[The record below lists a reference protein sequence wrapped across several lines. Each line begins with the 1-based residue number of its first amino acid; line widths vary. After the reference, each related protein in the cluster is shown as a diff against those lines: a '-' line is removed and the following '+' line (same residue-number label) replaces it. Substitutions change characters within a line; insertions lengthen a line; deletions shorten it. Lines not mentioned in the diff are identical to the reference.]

1 MLPVE
6 PTLPYCQHYAA
17 KGVTM
22 SKRDFYEVLG
32 VDKTANEQEIK
43 IAYRK
48 LAMKYHPDRNPDDPA
63 AEEKFKEASMAYE
76 VLSDDSKRSA
86 YDRMGHA
93 AFENGM
99 GGGGFGGG
107 NFQDIFGDIF
117 GGMGGGRGGSA
128 GGFQDIF
135 GDIFGGRTGG
145 GRSRRGS
152 DLRYM
157 LDLTLEEA
165 VQGTKKEIT
174 FTAPAP
180 CETCDGKGAKD
191 SSDIVT
197 CATCGGAGV
206 VRMQQGFFAVQQTCP
221 NCGGSGKQI
230 KNPCNDC
237 HGSGVKEKSRTL
249 EVTIPAGI
257 DNGDR
262 IRLTGEGEAIAGGES
277 GDLYVE
283 IRVAQ
288 HPIFTREGADLYM
301 DVPISFADAALGR
314 EVEVPTLEGRINLRI
329 PEGTQSH
336 KVFRIKG
343 KGVTPVRTTMKGDLL
358 CRVVVETPTNLNN
371 KQKEL
376 LRQLQ
381 SSMGD
386 HQQSPQKKSFFDKL
400 KEDVKDL
407 FD

>member
-1 MLPVE
+1 
-6 PTLPYCQHYAA
+6 
-17 KGVTM
+17 M

-32 VDKTANEQEIK
+32 VDKTANQQEIK

-117 GGMGGGRGGSA
+117 GG
-128 GGFQDIF
+128 
-135 GDIFGGRTGG
+135 RTGG

-165 VQGTKKEIT
+165 VQGAKKEIT

-197 CATCGGAGV
+197 CATCGGVGV

-230 KNPCNDC
+230 KNPCHDC
-237 HGSGVKEKSRTL
+237 HGSGIKEKSRTL

-262 IRLTGEGEAIAGGES
+262 VRLTGEGEAIAGGES

-358 CRVVVETPTNLNN
+358 CRVVVETPTNLN
-371 KQKEL
+371 KEQKEL

-386 HQQSPQKKSFFDKL
+386 HQQSPKKKSFFDKL